1 MTAGLDEKLMPT
13 TDPKARAQA
22 FKAKLEVKIQALVT
36 DFADGKL
43 SREQFHTIYD
53 RYIAQLSIVSYALAS
68 DNAEAFIIA
77 DSGISTLMVK
87 DAFMGKALGMV
98 IYHNKSVAIVE
109 TLGKFDVPVTAVVPT
124 LSRMAQAAKSGG
136 WLDRRVQELADK
148 RWLVFTLRKHT
159 IVVTLFQNE
168 PSQIQMQHIERMQ
181 NDFEAANHVKL
192 AEDTVQKS
200 ALAFSFQTFI
210 KQQIDVE
217 D

>member
-1 MTAGLDEKLMPT
+1 MPKK
-13 TDPKARAQA
+13 DARARA
-22 FKAKLEVKIQALVT
+22 ETFKAKLEVKIQALVT
-36 DFADGKL
+36 EFADGKL

-98 IYHNKSVAIVE
+98 IYHNKSVTILE
-109 TLGKFDVPVTAVVPT
+109 TLGAFDVPVTSVVPT
-124 LSRMAQAAKSGG
+124 LSRMAQGAKSGG
-136 WLDRRVQELADK
+136 WADRRVQELPDK

-168 PSQIQMQHIERMQ
+168 PSQIQMQHIEHMQ
-181 NDFEAANHVKL
+181 NDFETANSARL
-192 AEDTVQKS
+192 AEDAVEKS
-200 ALAFSFQTFI
+200 ALAFSFRTFI
-210 KQQIDVE
+210 RQQVDSDE
-217 D
+217 